1 LISPVLAGAV
11 AAIAYAVSTLAS
23 ARASR
28 LAQPVA
34 VVAGVMVVGT
44 LLLLPIAVLA
54 TPIPAGADPGSVVPA
69 VAWSAVAGASNVG
82 GLLLAYSAYR
92 IGAVGVVSTIGSTE
106 GAIAAVISVL
116 AGQQL
121 APGAGLALGLIAIGV
136 VLAATG
142 GGHEL
147 EEGVAIS
154 RARSLRAAGLAAC
167 AALFLGTGL
176 FIAGQAS
183 SSLPAPWV
191 ILPGRAA
198 GVVIVALPLVLIR
211 RAAVTRRA
219 LLFIVVTGV
228 AEVVGLVA
236 FSLGA
241 RQDIAVTSVL
251 GSMFP
256 PIAAVA
262 AFVLFRERLALRQI
276 LGIGV
281 VVAGIGA
288 LGALSTA

>member
-1 LISPVLAGAV
+1 MIPPVLAGALTAV
-11 AAIAYAVSTLAS
+11 AYAVSTLAS

-28 LAQPVA
+28 LADPSA
-34 VVAGVMVVGT
+34 AVAGVMVVGT
-44 LLLLPIAVLA
+44 LVLLPIVLFV
-54 TPIPAGADPGSVVPA
+54 TPIPATASPGTVGPA
-69 VAWSAVAGASNVG
+69 LVWSTVAGAANVG
-82 GLLLAYSAYR
+82 GLLLAYAAYR

-106 GAIAAVISVL
+106 GAIAALISVL

-121 APGAGLALGLIAIGV
+121 APGAGFALGAVAIGV

-154 RARSLRAAGLAAC
+154 RATSLRAAGLAGC
-167 AALFLGTGL
+167 AALLLGSGL
-176 FIAGQAS
+176 FIAGHAS
-183 SSLPAPWV
+183 TALPAAWV
-191 ILPGRAA
+191 VLPGRVA
-198 GVVIVALPLVLIR
+198 GVALVTVPLFVFR
-211 RAAVTRRA
+211 RPSVSRRA
-219 LLFIVVTGV
+219 LRFIVVTGL
-228 AEVVGLVA
+228 AEVVGLVS
-236 FSLGA
+236 FSIGA

-262 AFVLFRERLALRQI
+262 AFVLFRERLARRQI

-288 LGALSTA
+288 LGALSST

>member
-1 LISPVLAGAV
+1 LISPVVAGAI
-11 AAIAYAVSTLAS
+11 AAVAYAVSTLAS

-28 LAQPVA
+28 LAQPAA
-34 VVAGVMVVGT
+34 VVAGVMLVGT
-44 LLLLPIAVLA
+44 LLLLPIALLA
-54 TPIPAGADPGSVVPA
+54 TPIPASSGSTNVA
-69 VAWSAVAGASNVG
+69 AALAWSALAGASNVG

-121 APGAGLALGLIAIGV
+121 APGSGLALALIAIGV

-147 EEGVAIS
+147 EEGVEIS
-154 RARSLRAAGLAAC
+154 RASSLRAAALAGC
-167 AALFLGTGL
+167 AALFLGAGL

-198 GVVIVALPLVLIR
+198 GVVLVTLPLVLLR
-211 RAAVTRRA
+211 RAAVGRRA
-219 LLFIVVTGV
+219 LLFIAVTGV
-228 AEVVGLVA
+228 AEIVGLVA
-236 FSLGA
+236 FAVGA

-262 AFVLFRERLALRQI
+262 AFVLFRERLAPRQI

-288 LGALSTA
+288 LGALSSS

>member
-1 LISPVLAGAV
+1 MISPVVAGAI
-11 AAIAYAVSTLAS
+11 AAVAYAVSTLAS

-28 LAQPVA
+28 LAQPAA
-34 VVAGVMVVGT
+34 VVAGVMLVGT
-44 LLLLPIAVLA
+44 LLLLPIALLA
-54 TPIPAGADPGSVVPA
+54 TPIPASSGSTNVA
-69 VAWSAVAGASNVG
+69 AALAWSALAGASNVG

-121 APGAGLALGLIAIGV
+121 APGSGLALALIAIGV

-147 EEGVAIS
+147 EEGVEIS
-154 RARSLRAAGLAAC
+154 RASSLRAAALAGC
-167 AALFLGTGL
+167 AALFLGAGL

-198 GVVIVALPLVLIR
+198 GVVLVTLPLVLLR
-211 RAAVTRRA
+211 RAAVRRRA
-219 LLFIVVTGV
+219 LLFIAVTGV
-228 AEVVGLVA
+228 AEIVGLVA
-236 FSLGA
+236 FAVGA

-262 AFVLFRERLALRQI
+262 AFVLFRERLAPRQI

-288 LGALSTA
+288 LGALSSS

>member
-1 LISPVLAGAV
+1 ML
-11 AAIAYAVSTLAS
+11 
-23 ARASR
+23 
-28 LAQPVA
+28 
-34 VVAGVMVVGT
+34 VGT
-44 LLLLPIAVLA
+44 LLLLPIALLA
-54 TPIPAGADPGSVVPA
+54 TPIPASSGSTNVA
-69 VAWSAVAGASNVG
+69 AALAWSALAGASNVG

-121 APGAGLALGLIAIGV
+121 APGSGLALALIAVGV

-147 EEGVAIS
+147 EEGIEIS
-154 RARSLRAAGLAAC
+154 RASSLRAAALAAC
-167 AALFLGTGL
+167 AALFLGAGL

-198 GVVIVALPLVLIR
+198 GVVLVTLPLVVLR
-211 RAAVTRRA
+211 RAAVSRRA
-219 LLFIVVTGV
+219 LLFIAVTGV
-228 AEVVGLVA
+228 AEIVGLVA
-236 FSLGA
+236 FAVGA

-262 AFVLFRERLALRQI
+262 AFVLFRERLAPRQI

-288 LGALSTA
+288 LGALSSS